1 MMSTLTLLS
10 TINCCRQKTEPMVQ
24 NYRDFLN
31 SGFHMHCINEK
42 NSQGL
47 AAKPAAIQGGYEAWY
62 KEESELVWEM
72 DNEVYDKSLRM
83 CRAHE

>member
-1 MMSTLTLLS
+1 
-10 TINCCRQKTEPMVQ
+10 
-24 NYRDFLN
+24 
-31 SGFHMHCINEK
+31 MHCINEK

-47 AAKPAAIQGGYEAWY
+47 AARPAAMHRINTKGGYEAWY

>member
-1 MMSTLTLLS
+1 
-10 TINCCRQKTEPMVQ
+10 
-24 NYRDFLN
+24 
-31 SGFHMHCINEK
+31 MHCINEK

-47 AAKPAAIQGGYEAWY
+47 AAKPAAMQGGYEVWY

-83 CRAHE
+83 CGAHE